1 LFFNYVPEARTAEA
15 RPKART
21 AGGRRRVGGRTVG
34 RGRRRGGEARAAVRH
49 GRGRRWGG
57 AGGLPERGAGCG
69 RGSGEAEGE
78 AKGEGKE
85 KEEES
90 RPRGRLSHFLCRV
103 PAIRHSAK
111 IFLKFKNKLCRVPD
125 HGHSAKAALPSARC
139 TALGKVLFFILC
151 RVSKGRHSAKY
162 NLFFF
167 IFGNQTFC
175 VVFLHYLDLL
185 VPFWYNYK
193 SVFYNY

>member
-1 LFFNYVPEARTAEA
+1 MAEPIYVYCLFVVETRRNHGLFFNYVPE
-15 RPKART
+15 ART
-21 AGGRRRVGGRTVG
+21 AGGRRRVGGRTV
-34 RGRRRGGEARAAVRH
+34 

-103 PAIRHSAK
+103 SAIRHSAK

-151 RVSKGRHSAKY
+151 QVSKGSHSAKY
-162 NLFFF
+162 TLFFYIWQPKF
-167 IFGNQTFC
+167 LWC
-175 VVFLHYLDLL
+175 VPTLFRPTSTIL
-185 VPFWYNYK
+185 VQL
-193 SVFYNY
+193 